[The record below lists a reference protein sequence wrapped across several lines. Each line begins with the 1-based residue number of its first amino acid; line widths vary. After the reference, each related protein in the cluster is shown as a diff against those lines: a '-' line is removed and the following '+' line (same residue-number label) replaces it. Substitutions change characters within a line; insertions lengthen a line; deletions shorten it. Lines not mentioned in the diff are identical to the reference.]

1 MAKSTIIKDFAGGRV
16 SVEIA
21 LKQLK
26 VLLAEFDKPEMLKW
40 VNAELQGYDDTDVL
54 PEYRVIV
61 GNLVGNFLNYYTKCT
76 HISIPLKSDAPN
88 ELVEMCSQ
96 VRLYDSLSAL
106 RALTETDREFGRQIN
121 ASLLPYVQQF
131 SAISMTALLNATV
144 EFSQTQVK
152 NVFSR
157 VENAVLDVLLLLE
170 KEFGNLDD
178 LDIDLTSKSN
188 DEIQSIASNIMI
200 LLYNNN
206 NSIVI
211 GDNNRMK
218 DTSIS
223 SAR

>member
-1 MAKSTIIKDFAGGRV
+1 MAKSTIIKDFAGSKV

-76 HISIPLKSDAPN
+76 HISIPLKSDAPK

-188 DEIQSIASNIMI
+188 DEIQNITSNIMI
-200 LLYNNN
+200 LLYND

>member
-54 PEYRVIV
+54 PEYRVVV

-76 HISIPLKSDAPN
+76 HISIPLKSDAPK

-188 DEIQSIASNIMI
+188 DEIQNIASNIMI

-206 NSIVI
+206 SIVI
-211 GDNNRMK
+211 GNNNRMK